1 MQMILCHVQSCIQWV
16 YTSLIKAT
24 IDGLDVS
31 SDICSLDV
39 TLSAVDFNFTT
50 TNESLVKYKSNVEIN

>member
-1 MQMILCHVQSCIQWV
+1 MQMILCRVQSCIQWV
-16 YTSLIKAT
+16 HTSLIKAT
-24 IDGLDVS
+24 IDGLDVR

-50 TNESLVKYKSNVEIN
+50 TKESLVKYKSKVEIN